1 MTQPPPSS
9 SKVPGSSVFLEV
21 DVTPGSD
28 SFFFV
33 DLTGDL
39 GHPGIF
45 IATWR
50 DVPVGRAVTVTAH
63 LSDGRIVVSGAVRWV
78 RSADCEAGPGLGIT
92 LAPLSEEDG
101 ARIARFCA
109 ERPPYYYEVEAA

>member
-9 SKVPGSSVFLEV
+9 PKVPGCSVCLDV
-21 DVTPGSD
+21 DVTPGSE

-33 DLTGDL
+33 DLTLDL
-39 GHPGIF
+39 SHAGIF
-45 IATWR
+45 VATWR
-50 DVPVGRAVTVTAH
+50 DVPVGGAVTIGAH
-63 LSDGRIVVSGAVRWV
+63 LSDGRIVVSGVVRWV
-78 RSADCEAGPGLGIT
+78 RAAECEAGPGLGIA
-92 LAPLSEEDG
+92 LAPLSEEEV